1 LLSAEQLLAE
11 LLKRA
16 RPLDEMEV
24 VSLDGALGRVLGVGV
39 VSSVTVPPL
48 DNSAM
53 DGYAVRTAD
62 VEAGVPM
69 WVSQRITAGRV
80 GQWLQPGTAA
90 RIFTG
95 APIPPGADA
104 VVMQENAIV
113 EGEEVR
119 FPVLPRLGQHIRRA
133 GEDIMAG
140 CEVLCPGTRLG
151 AAEMGL
157 AASAGAASLSVIRHL
172 KVAIFSTGD
181 ELAEPGEPI
190 SPGQIYN
197 SNRYTLTGLLQGL
210 NADLRDFGRVPDSLD
225 ATVKTLEQAAD
236 WADVVITSGGV
247 SVGEEDHVK
256 AALEKLGR
264 LEMWK
269 VAMKPGKPVVY
280 GQVNQADFIGLPG
293 NPVSVFATFCLFA
306 RPFLLK
312 RMAATRV
319 LYRAF
324 PLKAA
329 FAWTRP
335 GERREFLRGLMVP
348 DGNGGAEV
356 RLYPNQS
363 SGVLTS
369 ATWGDGFVDIAVG
382 QTVSRGEWVRFIPF
396 SEVLG

>member
-1 LLSAEQLLAE
+1 MLSAEQLLAE

-16 RPLDEMEV
+16 RPLDDTEV
-24 VSLDGALGRVLGVGV
+24 VSLDGALGRVLGRGV

-53 DGYAVRTAD
+53 DGYAVRIAD
-62 VEAGVPM
+62 VQAGVPM

-80 GQWLQPGTAA
+80 GQRLQSGTAA

-104 VVMQENAIV
+104 VVMQESAIV

-119 FPVLPRLGQHIRRA
+119 FPVVPRLGQHIRRA
-133 GEDIMAG
+133 GEDLAAG

-151 AAEMGL
+151 AAELGL
-157 AASAGAASLSVIRHL
+157 AASAGAASLGVVRRL

-190 SPGQIYN
+190 NPGQIYN

-225 ATVKTLEQAAD
+225 ATVRTLEQAAD

-256 AALEKLGR
+256 AALEKLGQ

-269 VAMKPGKPVVY
+269 VAMRPGKPVVY
-280 GQVNQADFIGLPG
+280 GRVNDADFIGLPG

-306 RPFLLK
+306 RPFLLQ
-312 RMAATRV
+312 RMGATRV

-329 FAWTRP
+329 FDWPRA

-348 DGNGGAEV
+348 DADGGAEV

-382 QTVSRGEWVRFIPF
+382 QTVTRGEWVRFIPF

>member
-1 LLSAEQLLAE
+1 MLSAEELLGE

-16 RPLDEMEV
+16 RPLDEIEV
-24 VSLDGALGRVLGVGV
+24 VTLDCAIGRVLGKGV
-39 VSSVTVPPL
+39 VSGVTVPPL

-62 VEAGVPM
+62 VQVGVPM
-69 WVSQRITAGRV
+69 RVSQRVAAGHV
-80 GQWLQPGTAA
+80 GQPLQPGTAA

-95 APIPPGADA
+95 APIPPGAD
-104 VVMQENAIV
+104 VVVIQESAIV
-113 EGEEVR
+113 EGDEVR
-119 FPVLPRLGQHIRRA
+119 FSLLPGVGQHIRRA

-140 CEVLCPGTRLG
+140 CEVLCPGTRMG

-157 AASAGAASLSVIRHL
+157 AASAGAASLSVVRRL

-190 SPGQIYN
+190 GPGQIYN
-197 SNRYTLTGLLQGL
+197 SNRYTLTGLLQAL

-225 ATVKTLEQAAD
+225 ATVKTLELAAD

-247 SVGEEDHVK
+247 SVGDEDHVK

-269 VAMKPGKPVVY
+269 VAMKPGKPIVY
-280 GQVNQADFIGLPG
+280 GRVGEADFLGLPG
-293 NPVSVFATFCLFA
+293 NPVSVLATFGLFV

-312 RMAATRV
+312 RMGVTRV

-324 PLKAA
+324 PIKAA
-329 FAWTRP
+329 FDWSKA

-356 RLYPNQS
+356 RLYPNQG

-382 QTVSRGEWVRFIPF
+382 ETVSRGKWVRFIPF